1 MGLLKK
7 RDKSLEL
14 TVPKTY
20 ELYGVTIR
28 KLPVGKYVE
37 YLKKSEDLPYIL
49 LSKVFPDI
57 QDFSQLLDQL
67 LSLDRTAMLKVL
79 GKLLTTAPEQLCLL
93 LSDLLDI
100 PRERLLDPECDNAL
114 ALDELMEI
122 ILKFVEVNNYDD
134 FFDNVRK
141 LRKLTAP
148 SKTKEQE
155 NTGSNGGSPSP
166 SR

>member
-1 MGLLKK
+1 MSLLKK
-7 RDKSLEL
+7 KDKSLEL

-49 LSKVFPDI
+49 LSKVFPDV

-100 PRERLLDPECDNAL
+100 PKERLLDPDCENAL

-122 ILKFVEVNNYDD
+122 VIKFVEINNYDD
-134 FFDNVRK
+134 FFASVRRLK
-141 LRKLTAP
+141 KLTAP
-148 SKTKEQE
+148 TTKKAE

-166 SR
+166 SQ

>member
-7 RDKSLEL
+7 RNKSLEL

-20 ELYGVTIR
+20 ELYGVTVK

-49 LSKVFPDI
+49 LSKVFPDV

-100 PRERLLDPECDNAL
+100 PKERLLDPNCEDAL

-122 ILKFVEVNNYDD
+122 VIKFVEINNYDD
-134 FFDNVRK
+134 FFVSVRR
-141 LRKLTAP
+141 LRKLTAQLKNP
-148 SKTKEQE
+148 E

-166 SR
+166 KA

>member
-1 MGLLKK
+1 MGLIKK
-7 RDKSLEL
+7 KDKSLEL

-49 LSKVFPDI
+49 LSKVFPDV

-100 PRERLLDPECDNAL
+100 PKERLLDPDCDNAL

-122 ILKFVEVNNYDD
+122 VIKFVEINNYDD
-134 FFDNVRK
+134 FFASVRRLK
-141 LRKLTAP
+141 KLTAP
-148 SKTKEQE
+148 TTKNPE
-155 NTGSNGGSPSP
+155 NTGSSGGSPSLKA
-166 SR
+166 

>member
-14 TVPKTY
+14 TVPKAY
-20 ELYGVTIR
+20 EMYGVTIR

-100 PRERLLDPECDNAL
+100 PKERLLDPNSENAL

-122 ILKFVEVNNYDD
+122 VLKFVEVNNYDD
-134 FFDNVRK
+134 FFGSVRR

-148 SKTKEQE
+148 TTKKAE
-155 NTGSNGGSPSP
+155 NTGFNAGSPSP
-166 SR
+166 KV

>member
-20 ELYGVTIR
+20 EMYGVTIR
-28 KLPVGKYVE
+28 KLPIGKYVE

-49 LSKVFPDI
+49 LSKVFPDV
-57 QDFSQLLDQL
+57 QDFSELLEQLVK
-67 LSLDRTAMLKVL
+67 LDRTAMLKVL

-100 PRERLLDPECDNAL
+100 PKERLLDPNCENAL

-122 ILKFVEVNNYDD
+122 VLKFVEINNYDD
-134 FFDNVRK
+134 FFGSVRRLK
-141 LRKLTAP
+141 RLTAP
-148 SKTKEQE
+148 TTKNPE
-155 NTGSNGGSPSP
+155 NTGFNGGSPSLKA
-166 SR
+166 

>member
-1 MGLLKK
+1 MGLIKK
-7 RDKSLEL
+7 KDKSLEL

-49 LSKVFPDI
+49 LSKVFPDV

-67 LSLDRTAMLKVL
+67 LALDRTSMLKVL

-100 PRERLLDPECDNAL
+100 PKERLLDPNSENAL

-134 FFDNVRK
+134 FFVNVRR

-148 SKTKEQE
+148 TTKNPE
-155 NTGSNGGSPSP
+155 NTGSSVGLPSP
-166 SR
+166 KV

>member
-7 RDKSLEL
+7 KDKSLEL
-14 TVPKTY
+14 TIPKTY
-20 ELYGVTIR
+20 ELYGVTVK

-49 LSKVFPDI
+49 LSKVFPDV

-100 PRERLLDPECDNAL
+100 PKERLLDPDCDNAL

-122 ILKFVEVNNYDD
+122 VIKFVEINNYDD
-134 FFDNVRK
+134 FFGNVRRLK
-141 LRKLTAP
+141 KLTAQP
-148 SKTKEQE
+148 KNPE
-155 NTGSNGGSPSP
+155 NTGSSGGSQSP
-166 SR
+166 KA

>member
-14 TVPKTY
+14 TAPKTY

-49 LSKVFPDI
+49 LSKVFPDV

-100 PRERLLDPECDNAL
+100 PKERLIDPNCEDAL

-134 FFDNVRK
+134 FFGSVRR

-148 SKTKEQE
+148 TTKNAE
-155 NTGSNGGSPSP
+155 NTGSNGGSPSH
-166 SR
+166 SQ

>member
-7 RDKSLEL
+7 KDKSLEL
-14 TVPKTY
+14 TIPKTY
-20 ELYGVTIR
+20 ELYGVTVR

-49 LSKVFPDI
+49 LSKVFPDV

-100 PRERLLDPECDNAL
+100 PKERLLDPDCDNAL

-122 ILKFVEVNNYDD
+122 VIKFVEINNYDD
-134 FFDNVRK
+134 FFVSVRR
-141 LRKLTAP
+141 LRELTAP
-148 SKTKEQE
+148 TTKKAE
-155 NTGSNGGSPSP
+155 NIGSNGGSPLP
-166 SR
+166 KA

>member
-1 MGLLKK
+1 MLKK

-14 TVPKTY
+14 TIPKTY
-20 ELYGVTIR
+20 ELYGVTVR

-49 LSKVFPDI
+49 LSKVFPDV
-57 QDFSQLLDQL
+57 QDFSELLEQLVKF
-67 LSLDRTAMLKVL
+67 DRTAMLKVL

-100 PRERLLDPECDNAL
+100 PKERLLDPSREDAL

-134 FFDNVRK
+134 FFVSVRR

-148 SKTKEQE
+148 TTKNPE
-155 NTGSNGGSPSP
+155 NTGSSGGSPSLKA
-166 SR
+166 

>member
-7 RDKSLEL
+7 KDKSLEL

-100 PRERLLDPECDNAL
+100 PKERLLDPDCKNAL

-141 LRKLTAP
+141 LRKLTAQP
-148 SKTKEQE
+148 KNPE
-155 NTGSNGGSPSP
+155 NSGSNGGSPSP
-166 SR
+166 SQ

>member
-1 MGLLKK
+1 MPLFKPK
-7 RDKSLEL
+7 DKSLEL
-14 TVPKTY
+14 TVPKTH
-20 ELYGVTIR
+20 ELYGVTVR

-49 LSKVFPDI
+49 LSKVFPDV

-100 PRERLLDPECDNAL
+100 PQERLLDPNCENAL
-114 ALDELMEI
+114 ALDELIEI
-122 ILKFVEVNNYDD
+122 IVKFVEINNYDD
-134 FFDNVRK
+134 FFGNVRRLK
-141 LRKLTAP
+141 KLTAQTA
-148 SKTKEQE
+148 KKAA
-155 NTGSNGGSPSP
+155 NTGSSGGS
-166 SR
+166 R

>member
-1 MGLLKK
+1 MSLLKK
-7 RDKSLEL
+7 KDKSLEL

-20 ELYGVTIR
+20 ELYGVTVR

-49 LSKVFPDI
+49 LSKVFPDV

-100 PRERLLDPECDNAL
+100 PKERLLDPDCNNAL

-122 ILKFVEVNNYDD
+122 VLKFVEINNYDD
-134 FFDNVRK
+134 FFVSVRRFK
-141 LRKLTAP
+141 KLTAP
-148 SKTKEQE
+148 TAKKAE
-155 NTGSNGGSPSP
+155 NTGSSGGSQSP
-166 SR
+166 KA